1 MKSLKVLALILAVIM
16 ISTGLSACGGD
27 KKEEK
32 ATTAQK
38 QNTDTKKE
46 EEAENT
52 EKNTE
57 KNTEETAEGS
67 TADQLKKVL
76 SIGYVGVDNEKNTIY
91 WATDADVNFG
101 ALLVVSADNSQKI
114 SFVGYIESGEDNQLT
129 ITDDKTGNA
138 KTFAVEPIEASD
150 GQKGIQL
157 TSDDGLLVALFSVD
171 VNTVIDA
178 MLAAEA
184 Q

>member
-52 EKNTE
+52 EE
-57 KNTEETAEGS
+57 NTEETTEGS

-114 SFVGYIESGEDNQLT
+114 SFVGYIESGEGNQLT

-138 KTFAVEPIEASD
+138 KTFAVEPIEDD